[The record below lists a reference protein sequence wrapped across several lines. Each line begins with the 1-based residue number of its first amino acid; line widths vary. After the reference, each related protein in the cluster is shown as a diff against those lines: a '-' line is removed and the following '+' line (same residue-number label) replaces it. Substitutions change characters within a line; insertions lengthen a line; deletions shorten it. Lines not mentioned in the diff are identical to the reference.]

1 MVGEYDL
8 TLGFEGMTDLVANLH
23 QTIILPGCGHWT
35 QQERADQMSAA
46 MIEFLVARTPL
57 HPTVI

>member
-1 MVGEYDL
+1 
-8 TLGFEGMTDLVANLH
+8 MTDLVANLH

-46 MIEFLVARTPL
+46 TIEFLVARTPL